1 MMLVWYNCQYYFNH
15 LRIIFCLAHFSAIDS
30 YQNQIGNN
38 TNKINYHFQLIGQA
52 MRSVQQI
59 TTSGKKYFDY
69 IIVLILY
76 FRIKEI
82 VNKTYL
88 NKPFLFSLFTVDN
101 VNGRISELQAIVN
114 DLREVVVSGTGYF

>member
-15 LRIIFCLAHFSAIDS
+15 LRIIFCLANFSAIDS

-38 TNKINYHFQLIGQA
+38 TNKINYHFQVIGQA

-76 FRIKEI
+76 FKRDCKQ
-82 VNKTYL
+82 N
-88 NKPFLFSLFTVDN
+88 
-101 VNGRISELQAIVN
+101 ISQ
-114 DLREVVVSGTGYF
+114 

>member
-1 MMLVWYNCQYYFNH
+1 
-15 LRIIFCLAHFSAIDS
+15 
-30 YQNQIGNN
+30 
-38 TNKINYHFQLIGQA
+38 